1 MDQNGTDD
9 AGQLMADPKLKALE
23 QSLQAEAEGL
33 KSLERDGQRA
43 QQAQQQFIQQ
53 QNENQMVLQELES
66 LEEENAVYKLIGPV
80 LIKQD
85 LVEARANVKKR
96 LELISGELSR
106 IDSQLKTL
114 SKEGQRKQQQG
125 MKMQQELQRLQQA
138 NRS

>member
-1 MDQNGTDD
+1 
-9 AGQLMADPKLKALE
+9 MADPKLKALE

-33 KSLERDGQRA
+33 KTLERDGQRA

-53 QNENQMVLQELES
+53 QNENQMVLKELETVA
-66 LEEENAVYKLIGPV
+66 EDNAVYKLIGPV

-85 LVEARANVKKR
+85 LVEARSNVKKR
-96 LELISGELSR
+96 LELITGEISR
-106 IDSQLKTL
+106 LDSQLKNL

-125 MKMQQELQRLQQA
+125 MKLQQELQRLQQG